1 MIHFVGA
8 GPGAPD
14 LITLRGK
21 KLIDSADVIIY
32 TGSLV
37 NPVLLA
43 DVKETAR
50 IYDSSSMTLSEVIGV
65 MEDAEKRLLTTVRLH
80 TGDPSLYG
88 AVREQMDLLRDR
100 GIPYDSVPGVSSFLA
115 AAAAMNLEYT
125 LPGISQ
131 SLILTRMEGRTPVPE
146 TESIEKF
153 AAHGTTMVIFLSTGL
168 LGELSE
174 CLIRGGYPEDTP
186 AAIVYKASWPDEKI
200 IKTTINN
207 LACAARAEGI
217 SRTALI
223 LVGKAIDQTGY
234 SRSKLYDP
242 SFETGMRA
250 AKSTYKNAET
260 DRKDECVD

>member
-37 NPVLLA
+37 NPALLA
-43 DVKETAR
+43 DVKESAR
-50 IYDSSSMTLSEVIGV
+50 IFDSSSMTLSEVIDV
-65 MEDAEKRLLTTVRLH
+65 MSDAEEKSLTTVRLH

-88 AVREQMDLLRDR
+88 AVREQMDLLENR

-115 AAAAMNLEYT
+115 AAAAMDLEYT

-131 SLILTRMEGRTPVPE
+131 SLVITRMAGKTAVPE
-146 TESIEKF
+146 KESIEAF
-153 AAHGTTMVIFLSTGL
+153 ASHGSTMVIFLSTGL
-168 LGELSE
+168 LDELQRR
-174 CLIRGGYPEDTP
+174 LICGGYAEDTP

-200 IKTTINN
+200 IRTTVRD
-207 LACAARAEGI
+207 LARAARKENI
-217 SRTALI
+217 KKTALI
-223 LVGKAIDQTGY
+223 LVGNAVSQTGY
-234 SRSKLYDP
+234 SLSKLYDP
-242 SFETGMRA
+242 SFETGFRA
-250 AKSTYKNAET
+250 AQKEQL
-260 DRKDECVD
+260 